1 MVAANLGKTHS
12 LETRA
17 KIGAALRGKNH
28 PMFGKPR
35 VIGSGRP
42 SQSILVIDLE
52 KNTETIYNSFSEA
65 AIALDI
71 RRTAI
76 TIYFSRN
83 QKKPFKDRYIFK
95 RYSSDEGK

>member
-1 MVAANLGKTHS
+1 
-12 LETRA
+12 
-17 KIGAALRGKNH
+17 
-28 PMFGKPR
+28 MFGKPR
-35 VIGSGRP
+35 AIGAGRP

-65 AIALDI
+65 AIALGI

-76 TIYFSRN
+76 TLYFSRN

-95 RYSSDEGK
+95 RYSSYEGK